1 MFVSDWTSFP
11 DMAPDSDTAM
21 SPSGVEPEVLVV
33 DDTPAVRELLDAA
46 LRADGISVRQAA
58 DGREAEEVCRARG
71 SRIGLILMDVQMP
84 MVTGPQALTAIRRF
98 APAVRCWFM
107 SGDLGGHTEAE
118 LFACGAERVLAK
130 PFRIDEVRAL
140 VGGHIRP
147 LRACG
152 VTVGAN

>member
-1 MFVSDWTSFP
+1 MVVSDWTSSP
-11 DMAPDSDTAM
+11 DEAPTSDTAM

-58 DGREAEEVCRARG
+58 DGREAEAVCRARG
-71 SRIGLILMDVQMP
+71 SRIGLILMDVLMP
-84 MVTGPQALTAIRRF
+84 VMTGPEALTAIRRF
-98 APAVRCWFM
+98 APAVPCWFM
-107 SGDLGGHTEAE
+107 SGDLGGHTEAG

-140 VGGHIRP
+140 VGGHFRSLRP
-147 LRACG
+147 CG
-152 VTVGAN
+152 ETVGAN